1 MKLYLRQTILL
12 GMSILFFMTVNVS
25 SVRAAVIDEKLNQEL
40 ALLEKSSGGRLGV
53 ALINTENN
61 NFTLYRADER
71 FAMCSTSKVVAVS
84 ALLKKSESDKDILR
98 KKITFH
104 ESELVTWSP
113 ITEKNLT
120 TGMTLDALSA
130 ATLQHSD
137 NTAMNAI
144 LNYLGGPSAATSF
157 ARSIGDV
164 TFRQDRTEPELNTAI
179 PGDER
184 DTSTPLAMAQTLQK
198 LTLGD
203 ALAVPQRQQL
213 VEWLKGNTTGAASIQ
228 AGLPEGWKAGDK
240 TGSGDYGTT
249 NDIAVIWPPGKAPL
263 VLVIF
268 FTQPLQDAQPR
279 KDVLAEATKIVVSP
293 FVGTDN

>member
-1 MKLYLRQTILL
+1 MKLYMHKIILL
-12 GMSILFFMTVNVS
+12 SMSVLLFMSINAS
-25 SVRAAVIDEKLNQEL
+25 HAHASVMNETLNQEL
-40 ALLEKSSGGRLGV
+40 TALEKSSGGRLGV

-61 NFTLYRADER
+61 TLTVYRADER
-71 FAMCSTSKVVAVS
+71 FAMCSTSKVMAVS
-84 ALLKKSESDKDILR
+84 ALLKKSESDKDILGER
-98 KKITFH
+98 ITLH

-130 ATLQHSD
+130 ATLQQSD
-137 NTAMNAI
+137 NTAMNII
-144 LNYLGGPSAATSF
+144 LNYLGGPSVVTAF
-157 ARSIGDV
+157 ARSIGDEK
-164 TFRQDRTEPELNTAI
+164 FRQDRSEPELNTAI

-184 DTSTPLAMAQTLQK
+184 DTSTPLAMALSLQK

-213 VEWLKGNTTGAASIQ
+213 LEWLKGNTTGAASIK
-228 AGLPEGWKAGDK
+228 AGLPENWIVGDK

-249 NDIAVIWPPGKAPL
+249 NDIAVIWPPGKSPL
-263 VLVIF
+263 ILVTF

-293 FVGTDN
+293 FVGTNN